1 MGFFFWNKARSE
13 VIAAESTEIKHDETD
28 ELVISDTSA
37 VVSTKSSKSSKTL
50 GRRGTLRRFFSMKRK
65 PLEVEPLNTM
75 ETAVNSIVD
84 SSEYV
89 NGSYSSFD
97 ETRATNYSGMQSSP
111 ELDNTDEYPHLRR
124 KDSKKRHSRMSNY
137 LKSKEPVNKMEI
149 SNTGEKEPLPIQQ
162 LFQQEF
168 EDIDNQENT
177 FLVNKDGF
185 SEKSQKKGLRR
196 SLSKLFS
203 KKDKVK
209 TEGNKFVRDFSDKSK
224 PDPVPNFNFRSL
236 RLNDTL
242 HSMNKRPESPNL
254 ANVAVFPAVSKIM
267 CSFGVESET
276 STQFEVFELQK
287 ATKMHLN
294 SVWNVWGEFVSTSN
308 EDAKL
313 RNRVIDKV
321 WKAKQLN
328 KLANRCSELFL
339 SAPQCG
345 TSEENRIHIFK
356 FGLSPRYR
364 KEPLLYNSGR
374 VVIRIPSEKVE
385 KVWRS
390 ILDIVLKEQLL
401 WSKLDNNVVGIT
413 WKRAPS
419 RHEYSL
425 ILWLTKEGYDHD
437 SVSALMNEV
446 MLLSPDELK
455 PLFTYS
461 KYYVNADHTYHAI
474 DLNEKN

>member
-1 MGFFFWNKARSE
+1 MGFLFWNKPKNE
-13 VIAAESTEIKHDETD
+13 VIADESTENKQEEAN
-28 ELVISDTSA
+28 ELSLQDCSA
-37 VVSTKSSKSSKTL
+37 AVSTKSSKSSRTL

-65 PLEVEPLNTM
+65 PLEVEPADTM
-75 ETAVNSIVD
+75 ETVVSSVMD
-84 SSEYV
+84 SPELF
-89 NGSYSSFD
+89 NASYLSFD
-97 ETRATNYSGMQSSP
+97 ETRATNFSGIQSSP
-111 ELDNTDEYPHLRR
+111 ELDNADEYPHLRR
-124 KDSKKRHSRMSNY
+124 TDSRKKHSRMSSY
-137 LKSKEPVNKMEI
+137 LKNKEPVNRMDS
-149 SNTGEKEPLPIQQ
+149 SNTMEKEPLPIQQ
-162 LFQQEF
+162 LFEQEF

-177 FLVNKDGF
+177 LLVNRDNS
-185 SEKSQKKGLRR
+185 SEKSQRNGLRR
-196 SLSKLFS
+196 SLSKLFG

-209 TEGNKFVRDFSDKSK
+209 TEGNKSIQNISDKNK
-224 PDPVPNFNFRSL
+224 PDPVPNFSFRSL

-242 HSMNKRPESPNL
+242 RSINKRPESPNL
-254 ANVAVFPAVSKIM
+254 ANVAVFPAVSKII
-267 CSFGVESET
+267 CAFGVESET
-276 STQFEVFELQK
+276 STQFEVFELQR
-287 ATKMHLN
+287 TNKMHLN

-321 WKAKQLN
+321 WKTKQLN
-328 KLANRCSELFL
+328 KLASRCSELFL
-339 SAPQCG
+339 NAPQCG
-345 TSEENRIHIFK
+345 TSDENRIHIFK

-374 VVIRIPSEKVE
+374 VVIRIPSEKVD

-390 ILDIVLKEQLL
+390 TLEIVLKEQLL

-425 ILWLTKEGYDHD
+425 ILWLTKEGHDHD

>member
-1 MGFFFWNKARSE
+1 MGFFFWNKARPE
-13 VIAAESTEIKHDETD
+13 VIAAEPTENKHDDTD
-28 ELVISDTSA
+28 ELAICDTSA
-37 VVSTKSSKSSKTL
+37 VVSTRSSKSSKTL
-50 GRRGTLRRFFSMKRK
+50 GRRGTLKRFFSIKRK
-65 PLEVEPLNTM
+65 PLEVEPSNTT

-84 SSEYV
+84 SFECG
-89 NGSYSSFD
+89 NGSYSSYD
-97 ETRATNYSGMQSSP
+97 ETRTTNYSGMQSSP

-137 LKSKEPVNKMEI
+137 LKSREPVNKMEK
-149 SNTGEKEPLPIQQ
+149 NPLPIQQ
-162 LFQQEF
+162 LFQLEF

-177 FLVNKDGF
+177 FLENKDCF
-185 SEKSQKKGLRR
+185 TKKSQKIGLRR

-209 TEGNKFVRDFSDKSK
+209 TEGNISVQDFSDKTK

-242 HSMNKRPESPNL
+242 HSINKRPESPNL
-254 ANVAVFPAVSKIM
+254 ANVAVFPTVSKIM

-276 STQFEVFELQK
+276 STQFEVFELHK
-287 ATKMHLN
+287 ASKMHLN

-374 VVIRIPSEKVE
+374 VVIRIPSEKVD

-390 ILDIVLKEQLL
+390 TLDIVLKEQLL

-419 RHEYSL
+419 RLEYSL

>member
-1 MGFFFWNKARSE
+1 MGFFFWNKAKSD
-13 VIAAESTEIKHDETD
+13 VIAGDSAENNHDETN
-28 ELVISDTSA
+28 EPALPDTSA
-37 VVSTKSSKSSKTL
+37 VVSTKSSKSSRTL

-65 PLEVEPLNTM
+65 PLEVEPSETA
-75 ETAVNSIVD
+75 ETAVNSIID
-84 SSEYV
+84 SSEYF
-89 NGSYSSFD
+89 NGSCSSFD
-97 ETRATNYSGMQSSP
+97 ETRATNYSGMQCSP

-124 KDSKKRHSRMSNY
+124 KDSKNRHSRMSDY
-137 LKSKEPVNKMEI
+137 LKNKEPVNMMEI
-149 SNTGEKEPLPIQQ
+149 SNTMEKEPLPIQQ
-162 LFQQEF
+162 LFEQEF

-177 FLVNKDGF
+177 LIVNKDRF
-185 SEKSQKKGLRR
+185 SEKPQKKGLRR
-196 SLSKLFS
+196 SLSKLFG
-203 KKDKVK
+203 KKDKAK
-209 TEGNKFVRDFSDKSK
+209 TEGNRYVRDFSDRSK
-224 PDPVPNFNFRSL
+224 PDPVPNFSFRSL

-242 HSMNKRPESPNL
+242 HSINKRPESPNL

-267 CSFGVESET
+267 CAFGVESET
-276 STQFEVFELQK
+276 STQFEVFELQR
-287 ATKMHLN
+287 ASKMHLN

-313 RNRVIDKV
+313 RNRVIEKV
-321 WKAKQLN
+321 WKTKQLN
-328 KLANRCSELFL
+328 KLASRCSELFL
-339 SAPQCG
+339 NAPQCG
-345 TSEENRIHIFK
+345 SAEENRIHIFK

-374 VVIRIPSEKVE
+374 VVIRIPSEKVD

-390 ILDIVLKEQLL
+390 TLDIVLKEQLL
-401 WSKLDNNVVGIT
+401 WSKLDNNIVGVT
-413 WKRAPS
+413 WKRAPH

-425 ILWLTKEGYDHD
+425 ILWLTKEGHDHD
-437 SVSALMNEV
+437 SVSTLMNEV